1 MKKDNILKDENRR
14 ECLISV
20 EKRRERDDSVR
31 EEERRKKKK
40 MKPRLF

>member
-20 EKRRERDDSVR
+20 EKRRER
-31 EEERRKKKK
+31 ERT
-40 MKPRLF
+40 L

>member
-20 EKRRERDDSVR
+20 EKRRER
-31 EEERRKKKK
+31 E
-40 MKPRLF
+40 MTL